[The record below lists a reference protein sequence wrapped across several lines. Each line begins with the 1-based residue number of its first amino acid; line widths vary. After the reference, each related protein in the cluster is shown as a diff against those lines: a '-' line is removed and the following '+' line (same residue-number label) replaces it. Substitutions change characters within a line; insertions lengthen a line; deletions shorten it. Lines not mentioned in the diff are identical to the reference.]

1 MATFK
6 TVPIASI
13 LVGERAR
20 PIDEDHAAA
29 IAASM
34 VDRGLINPLTVRSTP
49 AANGGKTPLTLV
61 AGGHRLRAAELNGW
75 EEIDVIVVS
84 ADAIEAQLIE
94 LSENIYRNELTPL
107 DRALFVLK
115 FREVYEEKFGKIDRT
130 RNLKV
135 GKNLPKGHDALSVF
149 SPGRELSRHVQ
160 ERLGIGPDTYKRA
173 TRIGQKLT
181 PALRAAVRGT
191 PAENDQ
197 KELLKLAK
205 LPADDQVR
213 FAAGLR
219 EGADLKTIW
228 GWLKPKAAPDAA
240 VLQGEIFRKV
250 VALVEKADDE
260 TLARIVEHIGEMRDL
275 GFLEAAE

>member
-20 PIDEDHAAA
+20 PVDEDHAAA

-84 ADAIEAQLIE
+84 ADAVEAQLIE
-94 LSENIYRNELTPL
+94 LSENIYRNELNPL

-115 FREVYEEKFGKIDRT
+115 FREMYEEKFGTI
-130 RNLKV
+130 N
-135 GKNLPKGHDALSVF
+135 PKGGRPKKQDTECPVIFA
-149 SPGRELSRHVQ
+149 PGRELSQTVQ
-160 ERLGIGPDTYKRA
+160 ERLGFGPTTYKKV
-173 TRIGQKLT
+173 TRIGQKIT

-205 LPADDQVR
+205 LPADDQARV
-213 FAAGLR
+213 AAGLR

-240 VLQGEIFRKV
+240 TLQDEIFRKM
-250 VALVEKADDE
+250 VALVDKADDD
-260 TLARIVEHIGEMRDL
+260 TLARIVEHIGEKRDL

>member
-34 VDRGLINPLTVRSTP
+34 MDRGLINPLTVRSTP

-84 ADAIEAQLIE
+84 ADAVEAQLIE

-115 FREVYEEKFGKIDRT
+115 FREMYEEKFGKIARGGDRKSKDHGDP
-130 RNLKV
+130 LIF
-135 GKNLPKGHDALSVF
+135 A
-149 SPGRELSRHVQ
+149 PGRQLSERVQ
-160 ERLGIGPDTYKRA
+160 ERLGFSEASFKRVN
-173 TRIGQKLT
+173 RIGQKIT

-205 LPADDQVR
+205 LPADDQARV
-213 FAAGLR
+213 AAGLR

-228 GWLKPKAAPDAA
+228 GWLKPKAEPDAA
-240 VLQGEIFRKV
+240 TLQDEIFRKM
-250 VALVEKADDE
+250 VALIEKADDE
-260 TLARIVEHIGEMRDL
+260 TLARIVEHIGEKRDL

>member
-34 VDRGLINPLTVRSTP
+34 TDRGLINPLTVRSTP

-61 AGGHRLRAAELNGW
+61 AGAHRLRAAVLNGW
-75 EEIDVIVVS
+75 DEIDVIVVS
-84 ADAIEAQLIE
+84 ADAVEAQLIE
-94 LSENIYRNELTPL
+94 LSENIYRNELSPL

-115 FREVYEEKFGKIDRT
+115 FREMYEEKFGKIARGGDRKSKDHGDP
-130 RNLKV
+130 LIF
-135 GKNLPKGHDALSVF
+135 A
-149 SPGRELSRHVQ
+149 PGRQLSERVQ
-160 ERLGIGPDTYKRA
+160 ERLGFSEASFKRVN
-173 TRIGQKLT
+173 RIGQKLT

-205 LPADDQVR
+205 LPADDQARV
-213 FAAGLR
+213 AAGLR

-240 VLQGEIFRKV
+240 TLQDEIFRKM
-250 VALVEKADDE
+250 VALVEKADDA
-260 TLARIVEHIGEMRDL
+260 TRLRILEHIGEKRDC
-275 GFLEAAE
+275 GFLEAAQ

>member
-84 ADAIEAQLIE
+84 ADAVEAQLIE

-115 FREVYEEKFGKIDRT
+115 FREVYEEKFGKIARGGDR
-130 RNLKV
+130 KS
-135 GKNLPKGHDALSVF
+135 KGHGDPLIFA
-149 SPGRELSRHVQ
+149 PGRELSERVQ
-160 ERLGIGPDTYKRA
+160 ERLGIGPKTYQRV
-173 TRIGQKLT
+173 TSIGQKLT

-191 PAENDQ
+191 RAENDQ

-205 LPADDQVR
+205 LPADDQTRV
-213 FAAGLR
+213 AAGLR

-240 VLQGEIFRKV
+240 SLQDEIFRKM

-260 TLARIVEHIGEMRDL
+260 TLARIVEHIGEKRDL

>member
-6 TVPIASI
+6 TVSIASI
-13 LVGERAR
+13 HVGERAR

-34 VDRGLINPLTVRSTP
+34 MDRGLINPLTVRSTP

-84 ADAIEAQLIE
+84 ADAVEAQLIE

-115 FREVYEEKFGKIDRT
+115 FREVYEEKFGKIARGGDRKSKDT
-130 RNLKV
+130 GCPLIF
-135 GKNLPKGHDALSVF
+135 A
-149 SPGRELSRHVQ
+149 PGRELSQQVQ
-160 ERLGIGPDTYKRA
+160 ERLGFGPTTYKKV
-173 TRIGQKLT
+173 TRIGQKIT

-205 LPADDQVR
+205 LPADDQGRV
-213 FAAGLR
+213 AASLR

-228 GWLKPKAAPDAA
+228 GWLKPKVQLNADA
-240 VLQGEIFRKV
+240 LQDETYNKI
-250 VALVEKADDE
+250 VALLAKADE
-260 TLARIVEHIGEMRDL
+260 TTVRRVLDHIVDMR
-275 GFLEAAE
+275 GASSLEAAE

>member
-1 MATFK
+1 MATYK

-13 LVGERAR
+13 FVGERAR

-34 VDRGLINPLTVRSTP
+34 MDRGLINPITVRSTP

-61 AGGHRLRAAELNGW
+61 AGGHRLRGAELNGW

-84 ADAIEAQLIE
+84 ADAVEAQLIE
-94 LSENIYRNELTPL
+94 LSENIYRNELNQL

-115 FREVYEEKFGKIDRT
+115 FREIYEEKFGKIARGGDRKSKSNDCT
-130 RNLKV
+130 LI
-135 GKNLPKGHDALSVF
+135 F
-149 SPGRELSRHVQ
+149 TPGRELSEQVQ
-160 ERLGIGPDTYKRA
+160 ERLGFGRA
-173 TRIGQKLT
+173 TYFNVTKIGQKLT

-205 LPADDQVR
+205 LPADDQARV
-213 FAAGLR
+213 AAGLR

-228 GWLKPKAAPDAA
+228 GWLKPKAAPDAST
-240 VLQGEIFRKV
+240 LQDEIFRKM
-250 VALVEKADDE
+250 VALVEKADDD
-260 TLARIVEHIGEMRDL
+260 TLARIVEHIGEKRDF
-275 GFLEAAE
+275 GFLEAAQ

>member
-84 ADAIEAQLIE
+84 ADAVEAQLIE
-94 LSENIYRNELTPL
+94 LSENIYRNELNPL

-115 FREVYEEKFGKIDRT
+115 FREVYEEKFGKIERGGDR
-130 RNLKV
+130 KS
-135 GKNLPKGHDALSVF
+135 KGHDAPLIF
-149 SPGRELSRHVQ
+149 APGRAISERVQ
-160 ERLGIGPDTYKRA
+160 ARLGISQDTYKRA

-205 LPADDQVR
+205 LPADDQARV
-213 FAAGLR
+213 AAGLR

-240 VLQGEIFRKV
+240 TLQDEIFRKM

-260 TLARIVEHIGEMRDL
+260 TLARIVEHIGEKRDL

>member
-6 TVPIASI
+6 TVSIASI
-13 LVGERAR
+13 HVGERAR

-84 ADAIEAQLIE
+84 ADAVEAQLIE

-205 LPADDQVR
+205 LPADDQGRV
-213 FAAGLR
+213 AAGLR

-228 GWLKPKAAPDAA
+228 SWLKPKVQLNAAA
-240 VLQGEIFRKV
+240 LQDETYNRI
-250 VALVEKADDE
+250 VALLAKADE
-260 TLARIVEHIGEMRDL
+260 TTVRRVLDQIVDMR
-275 GFLEAAE
+275 GSSSLEAAE

>member
-61 AGGHRLRAAELNGW
+61 AGGHRIRAAELNGW

-84 ADAIEAQLIE
+84 ADAVEAQLIE

-115 FREVYEEKFGKIDRT
+115 FREMYEEKFGKIARGGDRKSKDHGDP
-130 RNLKV
+130 LIF
-135 GKNLPKGHDALSVF
+135 A
-149 SPGRELSRHVQ
+149 PGRQLSERVQ
-160 ERLGIGPDTYKRA
+160 ERLGFSEASFKRVN
-173 TRIGQKLT
+173 RIGQKIT

-205 LPADDQVR
+205 LPADDQGRV
-213 FAAGLR
+213 AAGLR

-228 GWLKPKAAPDAA
+228 GWLKPKATPDVAT
-240 VLQGEIFRKV
+240 LQEEIFRKM

-260 TLARIVEHIGEMRDL
+260 TLARIVEHIGEKRDL

>member
-84 ADAIEAQLIE
+84 ADAVEAQLIE
-94 LSENIYRNELTPL
+94 LSENIYRNELNPL

-115 FREVYEEKFGKIDRT
+115 FRELYEMKFGTI
-130 RNLKV
+130 N
-135 GKNLPKGHDALSVF
+135 PKGGRPKKQCNDCTVIFA
-149 SPGRELSRHVQ
+149 PGRELSEQVQ
-160 ERLGIGPDTYKRA
+160 ERLGFGKRTYFNVTK
-173 TRIGQKLT
+173 IGQKLT
-181 PALRAAVRGT
+181 PVLRAAVRGT

-205 LPADDQVR
+205 LPADDQARV
-213 FAAGLR
+213 AAGLR

-240 VLQGEIFRKV
+240 VLQDEIFRKM
-250 VALVEKADDE
+250 VALVDKADDE
-260 TLARIVEHIGEMRDL
+260 TLARIVEHIGEKRDL

>member
-84 ADAIEAQLIE
+84 ADAVEAQLIE

-115 FREVYEEKFGKIDRT
+115 FREMYEEKFGKIARGGDRKSKDHGDP
-130 RNLKV
+130 LIF
-135 GKNLPKGHDALSVF
+135 A
-149 SPGRELSRHVQ
+149 PGRQLSERVQ
-160 ERLGIGPDTYKRA
+160 ERLGFSEASFKRVN
-173 TRIGQKLT
+173 RIGQKIT

-205 LPADDQVR
+205 LPADDQARV
-213 FAAGLR
+213 AAGLR

-228 GWLKPKAAPDAA
+228 GWLKPKTKPDAA
-240 VLQGEIFRKV
+240 VLQDEIFRKM

-260 TLARIVEHIGEMRDL
+260 TLARIVEHIGEKRDL

>member
-84 ADAIEAQLIE
+84 ADAVEAQLIE

-115 FREVYEEKFGKIDRT
+115 FREMYEVKFGKIARGGDRKSKDT
-130 RNLKV
+130 GCPLIF
-135 GKNLPKGHDALSVF
+135 A
-149 SPGRELSRHVQ
+149 PGRELSQQVQ
-160 ERLGIGPDTYKRA
+160 ERLGFGPTTYKKV
-173 TRIGQKLT
+173 TRIGQKIT

-205 LPADDQVR
+205 LPADDQARV
-213 FAAGLR
+213 AAGLR
-219 EGADLKTIW
+219 EGADLKIIW
-228 GWLKPKAAPDAA
+228 GWLKPKTAPDAA
-240 VLQGEIFRKV
+240 TLQDEIFRKM

-260 TLARIVEHIGEMRDL
+260 TLARIVEHIGEKRDL
-275 GFLEAAE
+275 GFLEAAQ